1 MKNHAGYTN
10 NKGVCFRYG
19 ISRTTLYRRIKKGRF
34 PAPTGIAGKGN
45 WWSNQALDDYDKK
58 AEAGKPVV
66 EVKNEVSA
74 NHGN

>member
-19 ISRTTLYRRIKKGRF
+19 ISRTTLYCRIKKRSLSCAYQVKAIGGAIKHR
-34 PAPTGIAGKGN
+34 TITT
-45 WWSNQALDDYDKK
+45 KK

-66 EVKNEVSA
+66 EVKNEVST
-74 NHGN
+74 NHSN